1 MKGCIIEGSEIEKV
15 FNCIK
20 ELKNYNWLITD
31 MECYTDDKNLLNVID
46 NKYCWV
52 QGKDLL
58 KLLKI
63 ESSQWIWGVFSAFSK
78 NIELKDVLKYEYPFA
93 DGYKGFWKNPL
104 TIQHPLA
111 TLEFV
116 IWDGNF
122 ILVISED
129 HKIISDIM
137 KKNNNA
143 RDLELY
149 NAFEI

>member
-52 QGKDLL
+52 HGKDLL

-63 ESSQWIWGVFSAFSK
+63 ESSQWVWGVFSAFSK
-78 NIELKDVLKYEYPFA
+78 NIELNDVLKYEYPYA

-149 NAFEI
+149 NTFET

>member
-63 ESSQWIWGVFSAFSK
+63 ESSQWVWGVFSAFSK
-78 NIELKDVLKYEYPFA
+78 NIGLNDVLKYEYPYA

>member
-63 ESSQWIWGVFSAFSK
+63 ESSQWVWGVFSAFSK
-78 NIELKDVLKYEYPFA
+78 SIELNDVLKYEYPYA

-149 NAFEI
+149 NAFET

>member
-63 ESSQWIWGVFSAFSK
+63 ESSQWVWGVFSAFSK
-78 NIELKDVLKYEYPFA
+78 NIELNDVLKYEYPYA

>member
-31 MECYTDDKNLLNVID
+31 MECYTDDKNLLNFID

-52 QGKDLL
+52 HGKDLL

-63 ESSQWIWGVFSAFSK
+63 ESSQWVWGVFSAFSK
-78 NIELKDVLKYEYPFA
+78 NIELNDVLKYEYPYA

-149 NAFEI
+149 NTFET

>member
-63 ESSQWIWGVFSAFSK
+63 ESSQWIGGVFSAFSK